1 MGAAPPVGA
10 AVSAFGRALVGSGLS
25 RTIMATACL
34 ITGVS
39 SGLAAE
45 RFALIV
51 TGASGGPQYA
61 EKYAAW
67 RASLLTT
74 LRDTFRY
81 PDDRIIVLAETEEP
95 GVRRATRANVQA
107 AFGEL
112 RRRVAKD
119 DVVLV
124 LLIGHGT
131 MLDADDGKFN
141 LVGPDLTGAEWAGLI
156 KPIAGRVVFVNTTSG
171 SFPFLH
177 QLAGPGRIVLTATD
191 SAAQQ
196 WDTVFPEFFVRAFE
210 DASADADKNRKVSI
224 WEAFVYADARV
235 KIWFEERGRLATERP
250 LLDDTGRGVGREAG
264 SEGPD
269 GSLAQV
275 TYLQPDVVIPPTADA
290 ELAALLKKRAE
301 VESAIDRLRMSK
313 PTIAGDRYD
322 AELERLLLELTRI
335 DRQIRSRS

>member
-1 MGAAPPVGA
+1 
-10 AVSAFGRALVGSGLS
+10 
-25 RTIMATACL
+25 
-34 ITGVS
+34 
-39 SGLAAE
+39 
-45 RFALIV
+45 
-51 TGASGGPQYA
+51 
-61 EKYAAW
+61 
-67 RASLLTT
+67 
-74 LRDTFRY
+74 
-81 PDDRIIVLAETEEP
+81 
-95 GVRRATRANVQA
+95 
-107 AFGEL
+107 
-112 RRRVAKD
+112 
-119 DVVLV
+119 
-124 LLIGHGT
+124 